1 MYSECFDLEA
11 FFTCCFQI
19 CKEMVY
25 NSPKKNITK
34 RRKTSLQN
42 AEKYLY
48 KTPKNTIIELWSSL
62 MNLFVETNTIRVKIS
77 NLLRLKK

>member
-19 CKEMVY
+19 CK
-25 NSPKKNITK
+25 KNG
-34 RRKTSLQN
+34 LQL
-42 AEKYLY
+42 AEKKHY

-62 MNLFVETNTIRVKIS
+62 MNLFVETDTIRVKIS